1 MSKATL
7 FNESKKGIYGR
18 DISAIMGLDKI
29 KSVSDVYLDKINY
42 SDAASREEDVFLNS
56 NEAIYWRNTFDEIS
70 AKEFSIRSGL
80 KVRKDNKNLIDEE
93 HNFMIGNSQ
102 RKIVG
107 ENSILMCKSSNLHFP
122 REWDGNMIPASY
134 ILEAQHYMRVYKADK
149 CYVAS
154 IIGGKKFVYKEIL
167 RDEKMIN
174 MIIQI
179 EKDFWV
185 NNVLKK
191 IPPKAN

>member
-1 MSKATL
+1 MVKINLSKEG
-7 FNESKKGIYGR
+7 NRGIYGV
-18 DISAIMGLDKI
+18 DIGAIMGVDQM
-29 KSVSDVYLDKINY
+29 KSSYDVYLDKIY
-42 SDAASREEDVFLNS
+42 CSDKSLKQEETLINS
-56 NEAIYWRNTFDEIS
+56 KEVMYWCNTFDEIS
-70 AKEFSIRSGL
+70 AKEFSIRSGM
-80 KVRKDNKNLIDEE
+80 KVRKDNKRLIDEE
-93 HNFMIGNSQ
+93 YDFMIGNAE

-107 ENSILMCKSSNLHFP
+107 ENSILMCKSSNMFFP
-122 REWDGNMIPASY
+122 RVWDGSIIPASY

-149 CYVAS
+149 CYVAA

-174 MIIQI
+174 MIIEI